1 MGLFG
6 EGEEL
11 NKLKGDVRS
20 LEKLI
25 EQEDKLIQEIRQKVN
40 LFDVVIL
47 RMLTGKPFSAKLTIE
62 GVGMPATIQVGG
74 TGATAVFTEFD
85 GLNGTG
91 NVAQDGGPVAF
102 ASSAPAVATV
112 DPASGAI
119 TAVAPG
125 TATISGTDSANQLT
139 ASDTVTVTAGAPQ
152 SATLVV
158 TANPP
163 AAPAAPAAA

>member
-6 EGEEL
+6 EGEAFKEL
-11 NKLKGDVRS
+11 EGDVRS
-20 LEKLI
+20 LEKLVVR
-25 EQEDKLIQEIRQKVN
+25 EDKLFNDIRRKVE
-40 LFDVVIL
+40 LFDVIIL

-74 TGATAVFTEFD
+74 TGAQAVFTEFD

-102 ASSAPAVATV
+102 ASSNPAVATV
-112 DPASGAI
+112 DPASGAV

-125 TATISGTDSANQLT
+125 TALISGTDSVNQLT

-152 SATLVV
+152 SATLVL

-163 AAPAAPAAA
+163 AAPAAA

>member
-11 NKLKGDVRS
+11 KELKGTIRR
-20 LEKLI
+20 LEKLV
-25 EQEDKLIQEIRQKVN
+25 EQEGKLLIDIKRKVEI
-40 LFDVVIL
+40 FDVIIL

-74 TGATAVFTEFD
+74 TGAQAVFTEFD

-102 ASSAPAVATV
+102 ASSNTAVATV
-112 DPASGAI
+112 DPASGAV

-125 TATISGTDSANQLT
+125 TATISGTDSVNQLT

-158 TANPP
+158 TAN
-163 AAPAAPAAA
+163 APAAA